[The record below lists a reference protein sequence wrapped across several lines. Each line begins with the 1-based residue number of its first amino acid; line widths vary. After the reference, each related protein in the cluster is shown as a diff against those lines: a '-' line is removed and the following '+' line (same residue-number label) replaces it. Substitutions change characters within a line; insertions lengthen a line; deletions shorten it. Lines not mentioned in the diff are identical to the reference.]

1 MDGVERTAHHPKPV
15 SLVGIR
21 CPGCERVPWPAVEAT
36 LTVRATLAD
45 RPGDGQQQQQQ
56 NKCQQAEAPGRN
68 RQFAVHLGLQ
78 QRQSQRHRR
87 SLADHGRNLGE
98 NVAAGGED
106 HRCPVKGGIVLD
118 PVRRTAARTIKP
130 RVSKQ
135 TWATL
140 RRLDPRKPS
149 MTRLAA
155 EFGTDKLGLH
165 RYPQHYQRH
174 FAALRRSEFS
184 LLEIGIGG
192 YSRERAGGR
201 SLRMWKAFFPKAQ
214 IIGLDIE
221 DKSFVNEDRIL
232 AYQGSQT
239 DAALLKQIFR
249 THGKFKIIVDDG
261 SHRPDHIRTT
271 SRSCS
276 RCWPR
281 AACTPSRTPRRPT
294 GPGSVAAPTSM
305 TRPPPWRWS
314 RTCSTGSTTRS
325 SAL

>member
-1 MDGVERTAHHPKPV
+1 M
-15 SLVGIR
+15 
-21 CPGCERVPWPAVEAT
+21 
-36 LTVRATLAD
+36 
-45 RPGDGQQQQQQ
+45 
-56 NKCQQAEAPGRN
+56 
-68 RQFAVHLGLQ
+68 
-78 QRQSQRHRR
+78 
-87 SLADHGRNLGE
+87 
-98 NVAAGGED
+98 
-106 HRCPVKGGIVLD
+106 LD

-261 SHRPDHIRTT
+261 SHRPEHIRTT
-271 SRSCS
+271 FAILFPMLAKGGMYAIEDTQTSY
-276 RCWPR
+276 WPR
-281 AACTPSRTPRRPT
+281 F
-294 GPGSVAAPTSM
+294 G
-305 TRPPPWRWS
+305 
-314 RTCSTGSTTRS
+314 GSTDLDDKTTTMALVKDLLDGLNHKEFGTLKPRS
-325 SAL
+325 YSDRACRGGALLPQSGDHREGQ